1 MYRLITVLLFLM
13 SAAGILAQETSDR
26 HIPEIR
32 DKSAQNASCDVEDL
46 PSINGSGNNRSFILP
61 SYMRWSAYGLPL
73 ISLQGVSVLPS
84 LTYDSSTGI
93 MSSGGFFL
101 SPVNISESYRS
112 LGEYRGAG
120 LTLGWTPS
128 PGLGLDFSVL
138 AARGFLFSS
147 PLARTD
153 MAGAMAGIH
162 YGISPRVS
170 LDLWGR
176 YMSPGCALFYGMPLG
191 MFPTSGAGATLS
203 VDVDNGTAVDVNA
216 EYMYDNV
223 TRTWNMKSTGSISV
237 KF

>member
-1 MYRLITVLLFLM
+1 
-13 SAAGILAQETSDR
+13 
-26 HIPEIR
+26 
-32 DKSAQNASCDVEDL
+32 
-46 PSINGSGNNRSFILP
+46 
-61 SYMRWSAYGLPL
+61 
-73 ISLQGVSVLPS
+73 
-84 LTYDSSTGI
+84 
-93 MSSGGFFL
+93 
-101 SPVNISESYRS
+101 
-112 LGEYRGAG
+112 
-120 LTLGWTPS
+120 
-128 PGLGLDFSVL
+128 
-138 AARGFLFSS
+138 
-147 PLARTD
+147 